1 MHHFSELLKKTKW
14 RRSKGGKNRA
24 EKRNRGVW
32 KEKSKRKAASFDR
45 DKESEKEIGE
55 LEGDMRKHSLMRKKK
70 WGLKMEPAAAIWF

>member
-1 MHHFSELLKKTKW
+1 M
-14 RRSKGGKNRA
+14 
-24 EKRNRGVW
+24 W